1 MTESQAERMITKS
14 KKRTLGPV
22 LRERRRQ
29 LDLTQQ
35 EVARRIKTSTPYVG
49 HLEADKRRPSN
60 KVLTRLADVL
70 GLSRRDLFILANPR
84 VVELLGS
91 SESDRRNSAWDLF
104 RRDEEIRR
112 VYHITVAEIELLSKV
127 ALMGDVISPRDFLFI
142 LNAVRHALGR

>member
-1 MTESQAERMITKS
+1 MTTKS

-49 HLEADKRRPSN
+49 HLEADKRRPST
-60 KVLTRLADVL
+60 KVLSKLADVL
-70 GLSRRDLFILANPR
+70 CLSRRDLFILANPR

-91 SESDRRNSAWDLF
+91 NESDRRDSAWDLF
-104 RRDEEIRR
+104 HRDEELRR
-112 VYHITVAEIELLSKV
+112 AYHITVEEIELLSKV